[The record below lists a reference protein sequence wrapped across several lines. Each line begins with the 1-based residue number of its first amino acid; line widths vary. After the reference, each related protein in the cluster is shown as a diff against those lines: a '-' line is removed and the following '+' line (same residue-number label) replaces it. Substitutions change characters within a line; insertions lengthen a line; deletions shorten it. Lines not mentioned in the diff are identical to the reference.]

1 MVYKLNGQVIE
12 RCITTGYTGEALSF
26 IEESEPGD

>member
-1 MVYKLNGQVIE
+1 MDTSYW

-26 IEESEPGD
+26 EESEPGDLAF